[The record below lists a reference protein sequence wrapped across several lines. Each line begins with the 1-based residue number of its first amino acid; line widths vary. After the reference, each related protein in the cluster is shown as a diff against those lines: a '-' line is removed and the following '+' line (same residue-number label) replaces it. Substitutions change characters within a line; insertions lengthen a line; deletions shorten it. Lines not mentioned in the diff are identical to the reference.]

1 LINPSEEDL
10 FSIHPQP
17 HLIGEVNHLECWHN
31 KITKIQIVI
40 LDNYGEKVKKK
51 HNYSRLPEKAIE
63 PILGPKKKKKLSGL
77 KSNSNN
83 NGQNK

>member
-1 LINPSEEDL
+1 
-10 FSIHPQP
+10 
-17 HLIGEVNHLECWHN
+17 
-31 KITKIQIVI
+31 
-40 LDNYGEKVKKK
+40 VKKK